1 MNRPAA
7 QAGASVCMRWP
18 GLPARTQ
25 LLWSTQE
32 QLNTSQGKGQRNDDG
47 KPDVST
53 LRSTLLSLP
62 LHRRRCTIPVAHVLA
77 DGPCAGHEKK
87 PSAMSKSKSLR

>member
-47 KPDVST
+47 KTDVST

-62 LHRRRCTIPVAHVLA
+62 LHRHCCTTPVAHVLA